1 LRVAGRISR
10 ELRERTRTKKYR
22 ADSRLDLKS
31 QITIHKSYGGP
42 FAQTTICI
50 HVSRTTHR
58 FVTHTELRQLDALFS
73 LARAQEVSGI
83 ASLLRYMPI
92 LVASLHKSHPDISS
106 EQIENSLTLEDFN
119 ALFSGM
125 LEVSGLKKA
134 SAGEAT
140 PVLV

>member
-1 LRVAGRISR
+1 
-10 ELRERTRTKKYR
+10 
-22 ADSRLDLKS
+22 
-31 QITIHKSYGGP
+31 
-42 FAQTTICI
+42 
-50 HVSRTTHR
+50 
-58 FVTHTELRQLDALFS
+58 
-73 LARAQEVSGI
+73 
-83 ASLLRYMPI
+83 MPI

>member
-1 LRVAGRISR
+1 M
-10 ELRERTRTKKYR
+10 E
-22 ADSRLDLKS
+22 DRLLKQQS
-31 QITIHKSYGGP
+31 
-42 FAQTTICI
+42 
-50 HVSRTTHR
+50 VSTSLGQLT
-58 FVTHTELRQLDALFS
+58 VSSLTLGELRQLDALFS
-73 LARAQEVSGI
+73 LASAQEVSGI

-119 ALFSGM
+119 ALFSGV